1 MQTTCFLQRSNPPGL
16 LARLPLGG
24 KPSVARCGDAVG
36 VGVRPAVATRLPA
49 SVQELA
55 DVIGREQA
63 LTLIGQLP
71 RTYPKGRRSGKV
83 ILYVPKVLSP
93 HHRLVSILG
102 WGDAQ
107 KLVDV
112 FGGEI
117 LQPANCNC
125 IARHARDCAVVGLL
139 RSGVPLDVIA
149 AIFGISVRHVR
160 NFAGGSPWHPSRK
173 TCHRTCAE
181 ETRRMSGNECLR
193 DVSCRPLVKKA
204 LH

>member
-1 MQTTCFLQRSNPPGL
+1 MQTTCLLQRSNPPRL

-24 KPSVARCGDAVG
+24 KPYVVGCGDTVG
-36 VGVRPAVATRLPA
+36 VGVGATVATGLPA

-55 DVIGREQA
+55 DVIGRKQA

-83 ILYVPKVLSP
+83 ILYVPKALSP

-102 WGDAQ
+102 WEDAQ
-107 KLVDV
+107 KLVDI

-117 LQPANCNC
+117 LQPANCNY
-125 IARHARDCAVVGLL
+125 IARHARDCAVVELL
-139 RSGVPLDVIA
+139 RSGVPFDVIA
-149 AIFGISVRHVR
+149 KIFGISVRHVR
-160 NFAGGSPWHPSRK
+160 NFAAGIPSHPPRK
-173 TCHRTCAE
+173 TCHRTYAQD
-181 ETRRMSGNECLR
+181 TRRMSGNECLR
-193 DVSCRPLVKKA
+193 DLSCRPLVKKA